1 MEDDSVQAF
10 DDTVDERFYDERRER
25 AQRRQRKR
33 YHAVYVAPKWRAEL
47 PTTTNEEDSDDGDG
61 RQNRGLLLCGIYERK
76 RDADAAAD
84 GVGELILRMFR
95 GTDSRDGSWA
105 LAHSLPAEILG
116 LVRSYGSAGDIE
128 LREMGPGLQKELRSC
143 CCTMLDRE
151 RRRYANSL
159 RYMTPSLVLK
169 ALKVAELTPVMSCAE
184 AGVDLRALGQE
195 ELEAR
200 LSEAVAARDGGEGEA
215 RSEARREGAV
225 GQDRAVAAMMITQLG
240 ALISECKAEIQR
252 RAEGGS
258 FGQGS
263 LIADGSLVEDGPGE
277 RPSLRA
283 ILADRNLVKLDRWLQ
298 GSPSPA
304 VLARLLH
311 QEKKFALARGNDD
324 SGSDDDDDGYPRCSL
339 IESTGPVC
347 SVHVAPVAAPRGA
360 ARGRPFAIL
369 GRHDEC
375 GNGEGDDDR
384 WRSRVLGLAFG
395 ESNVMDAV
403 RDELLYGV
411 KDELMGSSDWWG
423 GMVLAPTQPWPH
435 RVDAEAPHS
444 VLSFYEEAVPP
455 EVLFGAEAPPLEAL
469 ASGRALKAA
478 LPENDAR
485 DSA

>member
-1 MEDDSVQAF
+1 MEDDSVAAF

-47 PTTTNEEDSDDGDG
+47 PTTTNDDDSDDGDG

-95 GTDSRDGSWA
+95 GTDARDGSWA
-105 LAHSLPAEILG
+105 LAHSLPAEILN

-159 RYMTPSLVLK
+159 RYLTPSLVLK

-184 AGVDLRALGQE
+184 AGVDLRALGQN

-200 LSEAVAARDGGEGEA
+200 MSEAVAARKQAGDLELEKIRADYRRKREGEA
-215 RSEARREGAV
+215 RSEARREGAS
-225 GQDRAVAAMMITQLG
+225 GQDLAVARMVQAQLG
-240 ALISECKAEIQR
+240 ALIGECEAEIQR

-258 FGQGS
+258 FGHGS

-339 IESTGPVC
+339 VESTGPVC
-347 SVHVAPVAAPRGA
+347 SVHLAPVAAPIVFTEAQLSLAERAGWTGPRPGA
-360 ARGRPFAIL
+360 
-369 GRHDEC
+369 
-375 GNGEGDDDR
+375 
-384 WRSRVLGLAFG
+384 
-395 ESNVMDAV
+395 
-403 RDELLYGV
+403 
-411 KDELMGSSDWWG
+411 
-423 GMVLAPTQPWPH
+423 
-435 RVDAEAPHS
+435 
-444 VLSFYEEAVPP
+444 
-455 EVLFGAEAPPLEAL
+455 
-469 ASGRALKAA
+469 
-478 LPENDAR
+478 
-485 DSA
+485 